1 MTEQELLAR
10 VLKTRQDLEAMRD
23 VLYYEHYAM
32 DLHQIR
38 RYIMLAEHAADV
50 LLDKLQKEKSPL
62 KAD

>member
-1 MTEQELLAR
+1 MTEQELFAR

-32 DLHQIR
+32 DIHQIR
-38 RYIMLAEHAADV
+38 RYIMLAE
-50 LLDKLQKEKSPL
+50 QEKSPL